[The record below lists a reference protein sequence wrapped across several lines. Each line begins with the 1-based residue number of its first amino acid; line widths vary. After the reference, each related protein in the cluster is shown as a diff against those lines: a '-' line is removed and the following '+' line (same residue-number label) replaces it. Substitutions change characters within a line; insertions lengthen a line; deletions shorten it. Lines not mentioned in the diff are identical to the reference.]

1 MGDHQLRVMRVLACG
16 SRMQI
21 LQLLQE
27 RQRPLPVDEIAAGV
41 GLHVNTAREHLDRLV
56 ASGFVEREVEHRTTR
71 GRPRMLYRSIDAA
84 AVAAIDSKAR
94 AHLVSLLL
102 DGYGQ
107 PMESPVSQAEMA
119 GVAWAAELGCP
130 GSEAA
135 GDPERDSREQFAALR
150 RHLEE
155 LGFEPEV
162 VEEESELALHH
173 CPFADIQGE
182 RRGIVCGAHLGLVR
196 GILQRHQG
204 PLTVDEFRSRGKGD
218 HCVLRLTR
226 VSDAELAEVTGIEDR
241 SGSEMVSA

>member
-1 MGDHQLRVMRVLACG
+1 
-16 SRMQI
+16 MQI

-27 RQRPLPVDEIAAGV
+27 KQRPLPVDEIASAV

-56 ASGFVEREVEHRTTR
+56 ASGFVERQVEHRTTR
-71 GRPRMLYRSIDAA
+71 GRPRMLYSSIDAA

-107 PMESPVSQAEMA
+107 PMDSPVTAAEMA

-130 GSEAA
+130 GSEAV
-135 GDPERDSREQFAALR
+135 GDPERDGREQFAALR

-162 VEEESELALHH
+162 VEEQAELALHH
-173 CPFADIQGE
+173 CPFADIPGE
-182 RRGIVCGAHLGLVR
+182 RRGVICGAHLGLVR
-196 GILQRHQG
+196 GILRRHQG
-204 PLTVDEFRSRGKGD
+204 PLAVDEFVSRNQGD

-226 VSDAELAEVTGIEDR
+226 VEAGQADDAADTRDGEL
-241 SGSEMVSA
+241 VSA

>member
-27 RQRPLPVDEIAAGV
+27 RQRPLPVDEIASGV

-71 GRPRMLYRSIDAA
+71 GRPRMLYKSIDAA

-107 PMESPVSQAEMA
+107 PMESPMHTAELA
-119 GVAWAAELGCP
+119 GIGWAAELGCP
-130 GSEAA
+130 GSEAV
-135 GDPERDSREQFAALR
+135 GDDVHDSREQFAALR

-155 LGFEPEV
+155 LGFEPETLV
-162 VEEESELALHH
+162 EESELALHH
-173 CPFADIQGE
+173 CPFADIHGE
-182 RRGIVCGAHLGLVR
+182 RRGVICGAHLGLAR
-196 GILQRHQG
+196 GILERHRG
-204 PLTVDEFRSRGKGD
+204 PLAVDELVSRGQGD
-218 HCVLRLTR
+218 LCVLRLTR
-226 VSDAELAEVTGIEDR
+226 TSSDATADANAELVPA
-241 SGSEMVSA
+241 

>member
-27 RQRPLPVDEIAAGV
+27 RQRPLPVDEIATGV

-71 GRPRMLYRSIDAA
+71 GRPRMLYKSIDAA

-107 PMESPVSQAEMA
+107 PMDSPVYNAEMA
-119 GVAWAAELGCP
+119 GIAWAAELGCP
-130 GSEAA
+130 GSESI
-135 GDPERDSREQFAALR
+135 GDEVRDSREQFAALR

-155 LGFEPEV
+155 LGFEPETLV
-162 VEEESELALHH
+162 DESELALHH

-182 RRGIVCGAHLGLVR
+182 RRGVICGAHLGLAR
-196 GILQRHQG
+196 GILERHRG
-204 PLTVDEFRSRGKGD
+204 PLAVDELVSRGHGD

-226 VSDAELAEVTGIEDR
+226 VPAQAAGELVPA
-241 SGSEMVSA
+241 

>member
-102 DGYGQ
+102 DGYGKQ
-107 PMESPVSQAEMA
+107 MESPVSSAEMA
-119 GVAWAAELGCP
+119 GITWAAELGCP
-130 GSEAA
+130 GSEPA
-135 GDPERDSREQFAALR
+135 GDDERDGREQFAALR

-155 LGFEPEV
+155 LGFEPETIV
-162 VEEESELALHH
+162 EESELALHH

-182 RRGIVCGAHLGLVR
+182 RRGVICGAHLGLAR

-204 PLTVDEFRSRGKGD
+204 PLAVDELVSRDHGD
-218 HCVLRLTR
+218 HCVLRLSR
-226 VSDAELAEVTGIEDR
+226 VPTQASSELAP
-241 SGSEMVSA
+241 A

>member
-27 RQRPLPVDEIAAGV
+27 RQRPLPVDEIATGV
-41 GLHVNTAREHLDRLV
+41 SLHVNTAREHLDRLV

-107 PMESPVSQAEMA
+107 PMESPVTSAEMA
-119 GVAWAAELGCP
+119 GIAWAAELGCP
-130 GSEAA
+130 GSTPE
-135 GDPERDSREQFAALR
+135 GDDARDSQEQFAALR

-155 LGFEPEV
+155 LGFEPETIA
-162 VEEESELALHH
+162 EESELALHH

-182 RRGIVCGAHLGLVR
+182 RRGVICGAHLGLAR
-196 GILQRHQG
+196 GILERHQG
-204 PLTVDEFRSRGKGD
+204 PLAVDELVSRGHGD

-226 VSDAELAEVTGIEDR
+226 VPSQSSELVPA
-241 SGSEMVSA
+241 

>member
-1 MGDHQLRVMRVLACG
+1 MRVLACG

-27 RQRPLPVDEIAAGV
+27 RQRAVPVDEVAAGV
-41 GLHVNTAREHLDRLV
+41 GLHVNTTREHLDRLV
-56 ASGFVEREVEHRTTR
+56 AAGFVEREVEHRTTR

-102 DGYGQ
+102 EGYGQ
-107 PMESPVSQAEMA
+107 PMESPITAAEMA

-130 GSEAA
+130 GSQPT
-135 GDPERDSREQFAALR
+135 GDEEHDAQEQLAALQ

-155 LGFEPEV
+155 LGFEPERLDDGM
-162 VEEESELALHH
+162 EFALHH
-173 CPFADIQGE
+173 CPFADITSE
-182 RRGIVCGAHLGLVR
+182 KRSVICGAHLGLAR

-204 PLTVDEFRSRGKGD
+204 PLAVEALRPRGSGN
-218 HCVLRLTR
+218 HCMLRLVKQPATSAPESER
-226 VSDAELAEVTGIEDR
+226 ELVDA
-241 SGSEMVSA
+241 